1 MAIELEKRDLRSYE
15 IRKRKHKQVITAIT
29 IVVIIV
35 SLSIIGFFV
44 KLFLSKNYTKY
55 EVLHKTERSDTSF
68 AEYRSYGSGILK
80 YSKDGA
86 TAMDGSGNLLWNG
99 PYEMKDPIID
109 ITEKYVAI
117 ADRGYDTI
125 HIFNGNGGMTTV
137 NTNNR
142 IVKIDV
148 ANQGVVAAL
157 LDGPDVNYIQL
168 FTEEGGMLID
178 IRTINE
184 KDGYPV
190 DISLSQDGRK
200 LVTSYVSIL
209 NGVTQSKVTF
219 YNFGGVGQNYIGK
232 VVGGFD
238 FGQTIVPD
246 IEFINNDTVCAF
258 GDDKFSIY
266 SMKEKPQ
273 LVYEESLP
281 AEVKG
286 VVHSEKYVGLV
297 LNNLDGEDKY
307 RIVVYDLKGKVI
319 FNKTTSLDYNKIL
332 ISGEE
337 IILYSDTEWDI
348 WNLSGRKKFQYTFD
362 TNIYSI
368 LPVNNQDKYIL
379 VDDTNMNEI
388 KLVEN

>member
-15 IRKRKHKQVITAIT
+15 LRKRKHKQVITAIT
-29 IVVIIV
+29 IVAIII
-35 SLSIIGFFV
+35 SLGLIGFFV
-44 KLFLSKNYTKY
+44 KLFLNKNYSKY
-55 EVLHKTERSDTSF
+55 EVLHSMERSDTSF
-68 AEYRSYGSGILK
+68 SRYESYGSGILK

-86 TAMDGSGNLLWNG
+86 MAMDGAGNLLWNG
-99 PYEMKDPIID
+99 PFEMKDPIVD
-109 ITEKYVAI
+109 ITGKYVAL

-125 HIFNGNGGMTTV
+125 HIFNGNGGMETV

-142 IVKIDV
+142 IIKIEV

-168 FTEEGGMLID
+168 YTEEGSMPVD
-178 IRTINE
+178 IRTLNE

-190 DISLSQDGRK
+190 DIALSQDGRK

-246 IEFINNDTVCAF
+246 VDFINNDTVCAF

-266 SMKEKPQ
+266 SMKEKPE
-273 LVYEESLP
+273 LVYEEKLS
-281 AEVKG
+281 AEVKSII
-286 VVHSEKYVGLV
+286 HSEKYVGLV
-297 LNNLDGEDKY
+297 LNNDGEEKN
-307 RIVVYDLKGKVI
+307 RIVIYDLKGKVI
-319 FNKTTSLDYNKIL
+319 FNETTNLDYNKIF
-332 ISGEE
+332 ISGDEV
-337 IILYSDTEWDI
+337 IAYSDNEWNI
-348 WNLSGRKKFQYTFD
+348 WNLSGSKKFHYTFD
-362 TNIYSI
+362 ANISYI
-368 LPVNNQDKYIL
+368 LPVNNVDKYIL
-379 VDDTNMNEI
+379 VDDTSINEI
-388 KLVEN
+388 KLLEN

>member
-15 IRKRKHKQVITAIT
+15 LRKRKHKQVITAIT
-29 IVVIIV
+29 IVTIII
-35 SLSIIGFFV
+35 SLGLIGFFV
-44 KLFLSKNYTKY
+44 KLFLNKNYSKY
-55 EVLHKTERSDTSF
+55 EVLHSMERSDTSF
-68 AEYRSYGSGILK
+68 SRYESYGSGIIK

-86 TAMDGSGNLLWNG
+86 MAMDGAGNLLWNG
-99 PYEMKDPIID
+99 PFEMKDPIVD
-109 ITEKYVAI
+109 ITGKYVAL

-125 HIFNGNGGMTTV
+125 HIFNGNGGMETV

-142 IVKIDV
+142 IIKIEV

-168 FTEEGGMLID
+168 YTEEGSMPVD
-178 IRTINE
+178 IRTLNE

-190 DISLSQDGRK
+190 DIALSQDGRK

-246 IEFINNDTVCAF
+246 VDFINNDTVCAF

-266 SMKEKPQ
+266 SMKEKPE
-273 LVYEESLP
+273 LVYEEKLS
-281 AEVKG
+281 AEVKSII
-286 VVHSEKYVGLV
+286 HSEKYVGLV
-297 LNNLDGEDKY
+297 LNNDGEEKN
-307 RIVVYDLKGKVI
+307 RIVIYDLKGKVI
-319 FNKTTSLDYNKIL
+319 FNETTNLDYNKIL
-332 ISGEE
+332 ISGDEV
-337 IILYSDTEWDI
+337 IAYSDNEWNI
-348 WNLSGRKKFQYTFD
+348 WNLSGSKKFHYTFD
-362 TNIYSI
+362 ANISYI
-368 LPVNNQDKYIL
+368 LPVNNVDKYIL
-379 VDDTNMNEI
+379 VDDTSINEI
-388 KLVEN
+388 KLLEN

>member
-15 IRKRKHKQVITAIT
+15 LRKRKHKQVITAIT
-29 IVVIIV
+29 IVTIII
-35 SLSIIGFFV
+35 SLGLIGFFV
-44 KLFLSKNYTKY
+44 KLFLNKNYSKY
-55 EVLHKTERSDTSF
+55 EVLHSMERSDTSF
-68 AEYRSYGSGILK
+68 SRYESYGSGILK

-86 TAMDGSGNLLWNG
+86 MAMDGAGNLLWNG
-99 PYEMKDPIID
+99 PFEMKDPIVD
-109 ITEKYVAI
+109 ITGKYVAL

-125 HIFNGNGGMTTV
+125 HIFNGNGGMETV

-142 IVKIDV
+142 IIKIEV

-168 FTEEGGMLID
+168 YTEEGSMPVD
-178 IRTINE
+178 IRTLNE

-190 DISLSQDGRK
+190 DIALSQDGRK

-246 IEFINNDTVCAF
+246 VDFINNDTVCAF

-266 SMKEKPQ
+266 SMKEKPE
-273 LVYEESLP
+273 LVYEEKLS
-281 AEVKG
+281 AEVKSII
-286 VVHSEKYVGLV
+286 HSEKYVGLV
-297 LNNLDGEDKY
+297 LNNDGEEKN
-307 RIVVYDLKGKVI
+307 RIVIYDLKGKVI
-319 FNKTTSLDYNKIL
+319 FNETTNLDYNKIF
-332 ISGEE
+332 ISGDEV
-337 IILYSDTEWDI
+337 IAYSDNEWNI
-348 WNLSGRKKFQYTFD
+348 WNLSGSKKFHYTFD
-362 TNIYSI
+362 ANISYI
-368 LPVNNQDKYIL
+368 LPVNNVDKYIL
-379 VDDTNMNEI
+379 VDDTSINEI
-388 KLVEN
+388 KLLEN